1 MQPNRLKAQR
11 AMQPHRLQN
20 EKAMQSLDRNLT
32 GWDEAY
38 REQMRQA
45 NNRFVARLL
54 MAMPA

>member
-1 MQPNRLKAQR
+1 MNGSKS
-11 AMQPHRLQN
+11 QN